1 MFPEIQE
8 KLLQWVKEKKLK
20 HKEQVI
26 EGVENAPKALQMLMN
41 GENNGKM
48 IVRVLHESPKL

>member
-26 EGVENAPKALQMLMN
+26 EGVENAPRALQMLMN

-48 IVRVLHESPKL
+48 IVRVLHEAPKL